1 MILSSFL
8 VDEILQLDAY
18 KAGLKLERDEAMA
31 GEMRDLR
38 SSLAALEEEKSRQ
51 IQEIQDMQEKSKL
64 SNVNIELLEEGI
76 NQKNKVSIRNF
87 SDYNVGL
94 HSYSFN
100 VTSAEAFLETWN
112 SVNYIVCDSENTLLV
127 CDVLSL

>member
-1 MILSSFL
+1 MILSSSL
-8 VDEILQLDAY
+8 VDEILQLNAY

-64 SNVNIELLEEGI
+64 SSVNIELLEEGI

-87 SDYNVGL
+87 FEYNVAS
-94 HSYSFN
+94 HSYSFK
-100 VTSAEAFLETWN
+100 VTSAESFLETSN
-112 SVNYIVCDSENTLLV
+112 SCHIVCNGERFFV
-127 CDVLSL
+127 CV

>member
-8 VDEILQLDAY
+8 VDEILQLNAY

-38 SSLAALEEEKSRQ
+38 SSLVALEEQKSRQ

-64 SNVNIELLEEGI
+64 SNVNIELLEEKI

-87 SDYNVGL
+87 SDYNVAS
-94 HSYSFN
+94 HSYSSN
-100 VTSAEAFLETWN
+100 VTSAEPFLETWKYC
-112 SVNYIVCDSENTLLV
+112 YIVCDGGRYFV
-127 CDVLSL
+127 CV

>member
-8 VDEILQLDAY
+8 VDEIIQLNAY
-18 KAGLKLERDEAMA
+18 KAGLKLERDETMA

-38 SSLAALEEEKSRQ
+38 SSLVALEEEKSRQ

-100 VTSAEAFLETWN
+100 VTSAEPFLETWN